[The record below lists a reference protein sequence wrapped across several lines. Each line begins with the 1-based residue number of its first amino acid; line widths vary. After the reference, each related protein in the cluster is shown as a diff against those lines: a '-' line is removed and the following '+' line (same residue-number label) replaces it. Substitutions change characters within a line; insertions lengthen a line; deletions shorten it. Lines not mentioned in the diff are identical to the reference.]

1 MNQHSREYFK
11 CSTWVGVV
19 ERVVQWGRCVV
30 PGVMLFILLFKEM
43 YLKFD
48 NLTT

>member
-11 CSTWVGVV
+11 CSTRLGEV
-19 ERVVQWGRCVV
+19 ERVVRRAGEM
-30 PGVMLFILLFKEM
+30 MLFILLLLER